1 MAQMPENSPAT
12 RMMDSS
18 MPLSAMGRLWMD
30 RAKARLLQV
39 PDAIV
44 VWAHCGPVGP
54 DVLTALLAGAEEHSL
69 AHGEALGMR
78 KRMLQVVV
86 EAVDNLQRHGMGAM
100 CEADF
105 ALLVHDR
112 HGYRLATGNAV
123 PCSTG
128 AVLMNRVEILGLMG
142 PEDIKGH
149 YMRVLAMNA
158 RTANGG
164 AGLGLFT
171 LARKGSALSASCA
184 SLGPFISYFTLE
196 VSVGNDGSPPHPA
209 A

>member
-1 MAQMPENSPAT
+1 MTDP
-12 RMMDSS
+12 S
-18 MPLSAMGRLWMD
+18 MPLSHMGQLWLD
-30 RAKARLLQV
+30 RAKARMLQV

-54 DVLTALLAGAEEHSL
+54 DILTALLAGAEEHSL
-69 AHGEALGMR
+69 AHGESLGMR

-86 EAVDNLQRHGMGAM
+86 EAVDNLQRHAMGAM
-100 CEADF
+100 GEADF

-112 HGYRLATGNAV
+112 RGYRLATGNAV
-123 PCSTG
+123 PSSTG
-128 AVLMNRVEILGLMG
+128 AVLMNRVEILNLMG
-142 PEDIKGH
+142 PEDVKGH

-184 SLGPFISYFTLE
+184 SLGPFTSYFTLE
-196 VSVGNDGSPPHPA
+196 VSVCNNEDVPPA
-209 A
+209 VA

>member
-1 MAQMPENSPAT
+1 
-12 RMMDSS
+12 
-18 MPLSAMGRLWMD
+18 MGQLWLD
-30 RAKARLLQV
+30 RAKARLLNM
-39 PDAIV
+39 PGATV
-44 VWAHCGPVGP
+44 VWAHCGPVRP
-54 DVLTALLAGAEEHSL
+54 DDLTTMLAVAEEHSL
-69 AHGEALGMR
+69 VHGAALGMR

-86 EAVDNLQRHGMGAM
+86 EAVDNLQRHAMGAM
-100 CEADF
+100 GEADF

-128 AVLMNRVEILGLMG
+128 AVLMNRVEILNLMG
-142 PEDIKGH
+142 PEDVKGH

-184 SLGPFISYFTLE
+184 SLGPFTSYFTLE
-196 VSVGNDGSPPHPA
+196 VRVCNNEDLPPA
-209 A
+209 AA